1 MSSALIRRKKKWGSR
16 EMYPGRTLVK
26 RKTEVRLMLLKSK
39 NAKDCQRH
47 GGLEDSLGAQSS
59 SQASNPPDAGISDFL
74 SPIL

>member
-1 MSSALIRRKKKWGSR
+1 
-16 EMYPGRTLVK
+16 MYPGRTLVK

-47 GGLEDSLGAQSS
+47 RGLEDSLGAQSS
-59 SQASNPPDAGISDFL
+59 SQLSEESNPANAGISDFL